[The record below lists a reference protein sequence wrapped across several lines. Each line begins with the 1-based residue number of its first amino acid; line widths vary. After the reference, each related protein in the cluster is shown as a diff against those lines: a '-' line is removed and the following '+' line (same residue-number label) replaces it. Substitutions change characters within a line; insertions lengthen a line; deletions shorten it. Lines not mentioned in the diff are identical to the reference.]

1 MRLIITCLKKR
12 SHQVVGVE
20 GRLVAARA
28 LALADEDLLAPHLCG
43 RCLGGIEFAKDV
55 ELRRRRKVQ
64 HLLKIGHE
72 VDLAAALKGIHAL
85 LGGDYNIAVE
95 IGTGR
100 CMSTQSGHPILY

>member
-1 MRLIITCLKKR
+1 
-12 SHQVVGVE
+12 
-20 GRLVAARA
+20 
-28 LALADEDLLAPHLCG
+28 
-43 RCLGGIEFAKDV
+43 
-55 ELRRRRKVQ
+55 
-64 HLLKIGHE
+64 LKIGHE